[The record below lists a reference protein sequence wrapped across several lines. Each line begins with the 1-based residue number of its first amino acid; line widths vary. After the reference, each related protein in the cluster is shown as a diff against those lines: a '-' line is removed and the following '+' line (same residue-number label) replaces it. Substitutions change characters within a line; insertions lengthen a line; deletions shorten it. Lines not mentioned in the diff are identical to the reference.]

1 MKQLKILSNYS
12 KFKNKKYTIEKQ
24 NYWIKEWLKK
34 VINFLCNKIY
44 IITMLFSF
52 LIWLFIY
59 FSLWNIFLMLW
70 SRTSSHYN
78 LRFNPSL
85 TILIQFILLSEV
97 DLINWFFRSTLESSF
112 HLGDLIMFVHC
123 VAWEMI
129 LI

>member
-1 MKQLKILSNYS
+1 MKQLNILSSCS

-24 NYWIKEWLKK
+24 NYWIKERLN

-44 IITMLFSF
+44 IITMIFFSY
-52 LIWLFIY
+52 LTFIY

-97 DLINWFFRSTLESSF
+97 DLINWLFGSTLESTF

-123 VAWEMI
+123 IAWEMI